1 MNTRNIIIICTLCAY
16 CLSSC
21 KEEGPVSSGSRN
33 NYNPNP
39 VSIDYYPHG
48 RNYKWTY
55 DWEEINGSDTVRLM
69 SCDTYNYYY
78 GWIEGRGRFPY
89 TGQDGQPS
97 TSGLIGLGWNF
108 IVANFDITGAEDSI
122 LLDTF
127 VIGDPKTKV

>member
-1 MNTRNIIIICTLCAY
+1 
-16 CLSSC
+16 
-21 KEEGPVSSGSRN
+21 
-33 NYNPNP
+33 
-39 VSIDYYPHG
+39 
-48 RNYKWTY
+48 
-55 DWEEINGSDTVRLM
+55 M